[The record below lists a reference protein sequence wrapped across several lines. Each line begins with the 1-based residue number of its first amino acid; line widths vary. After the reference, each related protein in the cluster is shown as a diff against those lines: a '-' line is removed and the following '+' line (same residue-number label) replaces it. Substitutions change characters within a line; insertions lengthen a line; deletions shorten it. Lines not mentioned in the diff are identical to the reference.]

1 MSTSDIRNL
10 DKLVLV
16 NLDIDIWSGQ
26 AKLQASDLKRI
37 SVEDLPPESLASL
50 GSKRLCNREHLKVF
64 QKLKARAVR
73 AVLERGRPFL
83 GGYAYPVKFVKDLE
97 VKLLTIEQEYL
108 TAKNNFLG
116 IYEDAV
122 KAWMTENPEYAEA
135 IERGALT
142 RDEVA
147 ERLQFGFQLI
157 NVTPTESLEAQKRL
171 RKSVNGLG
179 DQLVEEMAEK
189 ANEFFEKYLVG
200 QQAVSTQTKRTLLNM
215 RDKVAGMCF
224 LNSRLQP
231 MQQLLDTMIRGY
243 ASFQG
248 QKRVEG
254 EEFFRI
260 LAATLILGD
269 REKLDRYTKGELSLE
284 SLMPA
289 MSEQTAEEAEEPE
302 TQEQEEN
309 EEETTGNNEA
319 NSFGQDGDFFF

>member
-1 MSTSDIRNL
+1 MSIEIRNL
-10 DKLVLV
+10 EKLVLV
-16 NLDIDIWSGQ
+16 NLDVDIWSGQ
-26 AKLQASDLKRI
+26 AKLQAADLKKI
-37 SVEDLPPESLASL
+37 SAEDLPPESLASL
-50 GSKRLCNREHLKVF
+50 GSKRLCSREHLKVF

-73 AVLERGRPFL
+73 AVLDKGRPFL
-83 GGYAYPVKFVKDLE
+83 GGYAYPARLIAELE
-97 VKLLTIEQEYL
+97 GKLLMIEQEYL
-108 TAKNNFLG
+108 TAKHSFIG

-147 ERLQFGFQLI
+147 ERLQFGFQII
-157 NVTPTESLEAQKRL
+157 NVSPTGSDESQKRL

-243 ASFQG
+243 ADFQG

-260 LAATLILGD
+260 LAATLILSD
-269 REKLDRYTKGELSLE
+269 RDKLDRYTKGELSLE

-289 MSEQTAEEAEEPE
+289 MSEQKAQEPVAME
-302 TQEQEEN
+302 KD
-309 EEETTGNNEA
+309 EEESTDSDSASNAGTD
-319 NSFGQDGDFFF
+319 SDFFF